1 MPNPIAG
8 KMSQKM
14 RFQLNNYYVTKT
26 NYSRGQCKLK
36 KQLSHCLKN
45 GLFRKRVKGQ
55 IKKEK
60 IEKKIKIGM
69 RLLSNSNWF
78 SGKPV

>member
-26 NYSRGQCKLK
+26 NYSR
-36 KQLSHCLKN
+36 S
-45 GLFRKRVKGQ
+45 KGNA
-55 IKKEK
+55 
-60 IEKKIKIGM
+60 
-69 RLLSNSNWF
+69 NSRNNF
-78 SGKPV
+78 PTV